1 MYIFFS
7 FDNSQNTVCTKMPSI
22 SRDRPGKMAAATNVD
37 VTTPAVEFTPVTRG
51 EWKKDLTFHS
61 KNRRI

>member
-1 MYIFFS
+1 
-7 FDNSQNTVCTKMPSI
+7 MPSI